1 MQERKA
7 LIESSN
13 EANGEKSITLDF
25 KKKCELLNVPRSSMY
40 YEPKILNDNSDM
52 IIINELAEIY
62 QKHSFYGYRRMTI
75 KLQEKGF
82 LINHKKVRRLLKIA
96 GIQAIYP
103 IKKTTVRNS
112 QHKVFP
118 YLLKN
123 MTINQPN
130 QVLKVDITYI
140 KICRG
145 FVYLICLID
154 VFSRKI
160 MGWKLSTFLDTA
172 SCLEALNL
180 ALQHGIPTMIN
191 SDQGCQF
198 TSDAWINA
206 LQTKGIQI
214 SMDGKGRWIDN
225 VLIERLWRTIKYELI
240 YLHSFDTV
248 QQVREALDKYIVF
261 YNQERRHMSLNY
273 HTPDEIFALKTIP
286 TKHDLL
292 KDFVLKNNK
301 IREAVMI

>member
-1 MQERKA
+1 
-7 LIESSN
+7 LIECSN
-13 EANGEKSITLDF
+13 EANEEELIVLDF

-40 YEPKILNDNSDM
+40 YEPRMLNDNSDT
-52 IIINELAEIY
+52 IIINELVEIY

-75 KLQEKGF
+75 KLQEMGF
-82 LINHKKVRRLLKIA
+82 LINHKRVRRLLNIA

-103 IKKTTVRNS
+103 TKKTTIRNP

-118 YLLKN
+118 YLLNDIK
-123 MTINQPN
+123 IDQPN
-130 QVLKVDITYI
+130 QVWKVDITYI
-140 KICRG
+140 KIRGG

-154 VFSRKI
+154 AFSRKI

-172 SCLEALNL
+172 SCLEALDL
-180 ALQHGIPTMIN
+180 ALQNGIPTVIN

-206 LQTKGIQI
+206 LQAKKIQV
-214 SMDGKGRWIDN
+214 SMDGKGRWVDN
-225 VLIERLWRTIKYELI
+225 ILIERLWRTIKYELI

-248 QQVREALDKYIVF
+248 QQLRDELEKYIIF

-273 HTPDEIFALKTIP
+273 HTPNEIFALKTIP
-286 TKHDLL
+286 TKQELL
-292 KDFVLKNNK
+292 KSFALKNAK
-301 IREAVMI
+301 ISEAPMI